1 MRAPVLAAS
10 YGALRAAA
18 CQLSGGSLAAPLA
31 AQACVLADAYIFLD
45 PEAGRAS
52 VPLAVLASRGAEAGG
67 K

>member
-10 YGALRAAA
+10 CGALLATA

-31 AQACVLADAYIFLD
+31 AQACVLADAYIFLG

-52 VPLAVLASRGAEAGG
+52 VPLAVLASGGAEAAG

>member
-1 MRAPVLAAS
+1 MLAAA
-10 YGALRAAA
+10 YGALLATA

-31 AQACVLADAYIFLD
+31 AQACVLADAYIYLD
-45 PEAGRAS
+45 PESGRASVRAS